1 MPRKKAISRIE
12 TFNKLIK
19 LGKTSE
25 KDILN
30 LKIEDLI
37 EITEDEYVQECID
50 IIKKECG
57 KRQKITINMPYISGA
72 AMMNYATM
80 PTTVEVGG
88 ATIFVTNVEH
98 FEKI

>member
-1 MPRKKAISRIE
+1 MAKRKDNTRIK

-37 EITEDEYVQECID
+37 EITEDEYVQNIILLRECI
-50 IIKKECG
+50 KAHN
-57 KRQKITINMPYISGA
+57 TINYF
-72 AMMNYATM
+72 NYEK
-80 PTTVEVGG
+80 TTNGKEN
-88 ATIFVTNVEH
+88 A
-98 FEKI
+98 

>member
-1 MPRKKAISRIE
+1 MAKRKDNTRIK

-37 EITEDEYVQECID
+37 EITEDEDVQNIILLRECI
-50 IIKKECG
+50 KAHN
-57 KRQKITINMPYISGA
+57 TINYF
-72 AMMNYATM
+72 NYEK
-80 PTTVEVGG
+80 TTNGKEN
-88 ATIFVTNVEH
+88 A
-98 FEKI
+98 

>member
-1 MPRKKAISRIE
+1 MAKKRDNTRIK

-37 EITEDEYVQECID
+37 EITEDEDVQNIILLRECI
-50 IIKKECG
+50 KAHN
-57 KRQKITINMPYISGA
+57 TINYF
-72 AMMNYATM
+72 NYEK
-80 PTTVEVGG
+80 TTNGKEN
-88 ATIFVTNVEH
+88 A
-98 FEKI
+98 

>member
-1 MPRKKAISRIE
+1 MAKRKDNTRIK

-37 EITEDEYVQECID
+37 EITEDEDVQNIILLRECI
-50 IIKKECG
+50 KSHN
-57 KRQKITINMPYISGA
+57 TINYF
-72 AMMNYATM
+72 NYEK
-80 PTTVEVGG
+80 TTNGKEN
-88 ATIFVTNVEH
+88 A
-98 FEKI
+98 

>member
-37 EITEDEYVQECID
+37 EITEDEYVQNIILLRECI
-50 IIKKECG
+50 KSHN
-57 KRQKITINMPYISGA
+57 TINYF
-72 AMMNYATM
+72 NYEK
-80 PTTVEVGG
+80 TTNGKEN
-88 ATIFVTNVEH
+88 A
-98 FEKI
+98 

>member
-1 MPRKKAISRIE
+1 MAKKRDNTRIK

-37 EITEDEYVQECID
+37 EIIEDEDVQNIILLRECI
-50 IIKKECG
+50 KAHN
-57 KRQKITINMPYISGA
+57 TINYF
-72 AMMNYATM
+72 NYEK
-80 PTTVEVGG
+80 TTNGKEN
-88 ATIFVTNVEH
+88 A
-98 FEKI
+98 

>member
-1 MPRKKAISRIE
+1 MAKKRDNTRIK

-37 EITEDEYVQECID
+37 EITEDEDVQNIILLRECIKAHNTID
-50 IIKKECG
+50 YFNYEKTTNGKEE
-57 KRQKITINMPYISGA
+57 I
-72 AMMNYATM
+72 
-80 PTTVEVGG
+80 
-88 ATIFVTNVEH
+88 
-98 FEKI
+98 

>member
-1 MPRKKAISRIE
+1 MAKRKDNTRIK

-37 EITEDEYVQECID
+37 EITEDEDVQNIILLRECI
-50 IIKKECG
+50 KSHN
-57 KRQKITINMPYISGA
+57 TINYF
-72 AMMNYATM
+72 NYEK
-80 PTTVEVGG
+80 TTNGEEDKNG
-88 ATIFVTNVEH
+88 
-98 FEKI
+98 K